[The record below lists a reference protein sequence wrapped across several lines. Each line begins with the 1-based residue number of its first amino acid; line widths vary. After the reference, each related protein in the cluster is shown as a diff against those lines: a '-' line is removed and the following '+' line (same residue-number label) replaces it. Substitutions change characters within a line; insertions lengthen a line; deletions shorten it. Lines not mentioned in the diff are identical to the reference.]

1 MLRYLEKRYLD
12 DGSDNFQF
20 DGEDKSLREELEN
33 EIDFSLTFTITIRNM
48 KIKNQIIILDFVYIY
63 FSAFDTSFG
72 KLLNYLFLKTYQKI
86 LQD

>member
-20 DGEDKSLREELEN
+20 DGEDKSFREELEN
-33 EIDFSLTFTITIRNM
+33 EIDLSLTFTITIRNM
-48 KIKNQIIILDFVYIY
+48 KIKNQISILDFVYIY

-72 KLLNYLFLKTYQKI
+72 KLLNYLFLTT
-86 LQD
+86 

>member
-20 DGEDKSLREELEN
+20 DEEDKSLREELEN
-33 EIDFSLTFTITIRNM
+33 EIDLSLTFTITIRNM
-48 KIKNQIIILDFVYIY
+48 KIKNQISILDFVYIY

-72 KLLNYLFLKTYQKI
+72 KLLNYLFLTT
-86 LQD
+86 

>member
-20 DGEDKSLREELEN
+20 DGEDKSFREELEN
-33 EIDFSLTFTITIRNM
+33 EIDLSLTFTITIRNM
-48 KIKNQIIILDFVYIY
+48 KIKNQINILDFVYIY

-72 KLLNYLFLKTYQKI
+72 KLLNYLFLTT
-86 LQD
+86 